1 MSWRAVVA
9 ALDEGERLRS
19 HVSLYLHPLAGRPII
34 WHVVRALL
42 EASPPPERVRV
53 LHRDDVRLRLPSDP
67 VVEITEE
74 AVPGGQEGRALRAAV
89 TPPGMTL
96 LVDGAAPLLTPS
108 TFTRLLRGADNGVA
122 AVRDE
127 HSESIGTLAVAGE
140 GPALAS
146 ADDPRRPTGVARVTP
161 TSSDELLRVVDRHTL
176 GRAAVV
182 LRDRLVRIHESQGV
196 SFMLPDTIW
205 VDMDVRI
212 GSDTL
217 VYPGVVIEGITEIG
231 SGCVI
236 GPHSRIVE
244 STIGKGV
251 ELRGWNYIA
260 RTSVRNQAVLEP
272 YVRRGSD

>member
-9 ALDEGERLRS
+9 ALDQGERLHS

-34 WHVVRALL
+34 WHVVRSLL
-42 EASPPPERVRV
+42 ETQPPPDGVRV
-53 LHRDDVRLRLPSDP
+53 LHRHDVMLRLPSDP
-67 VVEITEE
+67 VVDISEE
-74 AVPGGQEGRALRAAV
+74 AVPRGQEGRALRAAV
-89 TPPGMTL
+89 TPPGLTL
-96 LVDGAAPLLTPS
+96 LVDGAAPLLTPA
-108 TFTRLLRGADNGVA
+108 TFTRLLRGAEVGVA

-127 HSESIGTLAVAGE
+127 QNQDTGTLAVAGE

-161 TSSDELLRVVDRHTL
+161 SSSDELLRVVDRHTL
-176 GRAAVV
+176 GSAAVV
-182 LRDRLVRIHESQGV
+182 LRDRLIRVHESQGV
-196 SFMLPDTIW
+196 SFMLPETIW

-212 GSDTL
+212 GPDTL
-217 VYPGVVIEGITEIG
+217 VYPGVVIEGITDIG